1 MRKTAVFFIL
11 SLVLASCTSPK
22 KTNTDL
28 ISHIPE
34 NTSIVVKISNPQA
47 FFNALKNNDFLKS
60 NTLIPP
66 GLSKKLEPLRVLDKK
81 SEALLCIIRSSDSI
95 YDYAYISGDTDNYTT
110 LDSLKGWKTENSS
123 LHKTSIKQVSS
134 KNHRFFNAIIDS
146 IFIASSSDTLIEQSI
161 LGKNTPDRDAFR
173 KIYDLANKDKQAS
186 FFFRNHPFYP
196 ENLSLSDST
205 TKTQKPS
212 SARTTK
218 WAMFDISLSPGE
230 LLLTGIVP
238 GKAIISETTSIPVGR
253 RKTTEITPADAKGM
267 LSLAPYDF
275 SAYKDSLSDSPVHD
289 LLATADEVGVI
300 YGENHDVV
308 TFHTFDA
315 SVAEKAF
322 SNSAVLQTTFREHNI
337 YKIDTLKPFTE
348 TLPPFGR
355 GNSMRF
361 YTAVDDYIVLGSDTE
376 ALTDIIT
383 NYQNQSTLDKRTSFS
398 EIMKSLPD
406 ASSMLA
412 VGIALKYKEL
422 FLEKMLSGYHEDLSL
437 SSPDDFPYL
446 VVQGIA
452 DKNFTHT
459 NILLQKPGK
468 ANVSTGISEKFN
480 IALDADIAIPPQ
492 LVTNHL
498 NKKKEVAV
506 QDMEHNLYL
515 ISNEGKVL
523 WKKKLN
529 ARILGKIEQ
538 VDILRNGKLQLAFTL
553 PDGIYVIDRN
563 GNDVSP
569 FPVKV
574 QAPVT
579 KGLAVFDYD
588 NNKKYRFFITQENV
602 IIPFDSNGKRV
613 KGFVFSGSKS
623 PVLNPPQHFRTGT
636 RDYIALQEE
645 NGTLHLLHRTGKSRV
660 NVKGN
665 IDFSDNKLYLYQ
677 DKFTTTNSDGDLI
690 QADERGGLNK
700 IALGLAKD
708 HHIAATSRTMATLS
722 DNILTI
728 KQHKYEL
735 DYGIYTG
742 PDIFYINNKIY
753 VALTDIQAKKIYL
766 FDSNALLLGNFPVY
780 GTSAIDLADMD
791 GNGKLEFVTQGEKD
805 KIIVYEIR

>member
-11 SLVLASCTSPK
+11 SLVLASCTTPK

-81 SEALLCIIRSSDSI
+81 SEALLCIIRNTDSI
-95 YDYAYISGDTDNYTT
+95 YDFAYISRDTDNYST
-110 LDSLKGWKTENSS
+110 LDSLKGWKTESSS
-123 LHKTSIKQVSS
+123 LNKIPIKQASS
-134 KNHRFFNAIIDS
+134 EDHSFFNTVIDS
-146 IFIASSSDTLIEQSI
+146 IFIASSSEPLMEQSI
-161 LGKNTPDRDAFR
+161 LGGNTAGRAAFR
-173 KIYDLANKDKQAS
+173 KVYELANKDKQAS
-186 FFFRNHPFYP
+186 FFLRNHPFYP
-196 ENLSLSDST
+196 GNLTLSDST
-205 TKTQKPS
+205 AGIQSP
-212 SARTTK
+212 AG

-238 GKAIISETTSIPVGR
+238 AKDSIPGTTSIPVAA
-253 RKTTEITPADAKGM
+253 RKTTEITPADAEGM

-275 SAYKDSLSDSPVHD
+275 SLYKDSLTDVPVRD
-289 LLATADEVGVI
+289 LLTTADEVGII

-308 TFHTFDA
+308 TFHTFD
-315 SVAEKAF
+315 SGVAEKAF
-322 SNSAVLQTTFREHNI
+322 SGSAVLQTTFREHNI
-337 YKIDTLKPFTE
+337 YKIDSLKPFAE
-348 TLPPFGR
+348 ILPPFGK
-355 GNSMRF
+355 GNAMRF
-361 YTAVDDYIVLGSDTE
+361 YTAVDNYIVLGSDPR
-376 ALTDIIT
+376 ALADIIT
-383 NYQNQSTLDKRTSFS
+383 NYQNQSTLEKRTSFTDM
-398 EIMKSLPD
+398 MKSLPD

-412 VGIALKYKEL
+412 VGITPKYKEL
-422 FLEKMLSGYHEDLSL
+422 FLEKMLSGYHDDLSF

-459 NILLQKPGK
+459 NLLLQKPGK
-468 ANVSTGISEKFN
+468 AGISTGISEKFN

-498 NKKKEVAV
+498 NKEKEVVV

-538 VDILRNGKLQLAFTL
+538 VDILRNGKLQLAFAL

-563 GNDVSP
+563 SNDVSP

-574 QAPVT
+574 QAPIT

-588 NNKKYRFFITQENV
+588 NNKKYRLFITQEN
-602 IIPFDSNGKRV
+602 IIVPFDSNGKRV
-613 KGFVFSGSKS
+613 KGFDFSGTQSAI
-623 PVLNPPQHFRTGT
+623 LNPPEHFRTGT
-636 RDYIALQEE
+636 RDYIAVQEE

-665 IDFSDNKLYLYQ
+665 IDFSANRLYLYQ

-690 QADERGGLNK
+690 QVDERGGLNK

-708 HHIAATSRTMATLS
+708 HHIATTSRTLATLS

-728 KQHKYEL
+728 KQNKYEL

-753 VALTDIQAKKIYL
+753 VALTDIQAKKVYL
-766 FDSNALLLGNFPVY
+766 FDSNAVLLSNFPVY

-805 KIIVYEIR
+805 KVIVYEIR